1 MRDDVE
7 VDGVGDDAVREVSI
21 GVRGSARGRCVV
33 VTVVA
38 GERVVT
44 SGEGDGK
51 EEEVL
56 ASPFDKHVSERCG
69 SRLQRDRKRHTNS
82 VTLPDIQ
89 CCGERLRHAC

>member
-7 VDGVGDDAVREVSI
+7 VDGVSDDAVREVSI

-51 EEEVL
+51 ERRSWRVPSISTSARDAAVDSREIGRGIQIVL
-56 ASPFDKHVSERCG
+56 HCQTSNAVER
-69 SRLQRDRKRHTNS
+69 D
-82 VTLPDIQ
+82 
-89 CCGERLRHAC
+89 